1 MHSLITSKKVGIVAS
16 YLMIACNTVSSIV
29 LVPFYLKF
37 LGVDGYG
44 FYQMIYSVASYI
56 LILDF
61 GIGTTMVRFLTEYR
75 VKNDKKGAQ
84 NFAAHCGFLILIID
98 IAIVIVGLILSCKI
112 GYIYPTL
119 TPDKIELGTKMFRLM
134 IAVLVMTVTEH
145 FMEGITMAYDSFSV
159 AKLIGVFKLLVKFVL
174 VLLFLYDGQGVESLV
189 YVDVLSELGVLI
201 LYSLFNFG
209 YIKFK
214 IKLHNFDLN
223 IFKPMATFMFA
234 IMLQSIVAY
243 LNNTVDKTILGIM
256 LGETAS
262 GIYGLS
268 MTFITMFNMIP
279 TVILTIFLPQATKMV
294 IQGESMEKH
303 TQMASLLGRYQ
314 MIVCGGILSLFAVL
328 GMDFIHLWAGEN
340 EKEIWLTALII
351 MIPNAIPLIQNYCL
365 NVLDAMNKRLF
376 RSIVLLGISGL
387 NIVLTI
393 VMVKEFGV
401 LGAPI
406 STAFSYVIGH
416 GIVINIYYKKV
427 IGIGIGKMWKTILS
441 RLLPCVIVTT
451 IITYPLNFYENIN
464 YISFA
469 VKAVIWAAVYGLLLL
484 LFGFNKSEKLV
495 IKNLIDKVCLFVKN
509 KGRVKG

>member
-1 MHSLITSKKVGIVAS
+1 MHSIITSKKVGIVAS

-75 VKNDKKGAQ
+75 VKDDKKGAQ
-84 NFAAHCGFLILIID
+84 NFAAHCGLLVLGLNTLIALLG
-98 IAIVIVGLILSCKI
+98 VILSFKL
-112 GYIYPTL
+112 GDIYPTL
-119 TPDKIELGTKMFRLM
+119 SSEKIELGQKMFLFM
-134 IAVLVMTVTEH
+134 IVVLVMTVTEH
-145 FMEGITMAYDSFSV
+145 YMEGITMAHDSFAIS
-159 AKLIGVFKLLVKFVL
+159 KLIGVSKLALKFVL
-174 VLLFLYDGQGVESLV
+174 VIVFLYAGQGVLSLI
-189 YVDVLSELGVLI
+189 YVDVIAEFTALV
-201 LYSLFNFG
+201 LYSLYNFG

-214 IKLHNFDLN
+214 IKLHNFEPK

-279 TVILTIFLPQATKMV
+279 TAILTIFLPQATKMV
-294 IQGESMEKH
+294 IQGENIEKH
-303 TQMASLLGRYQ
+303 TKMASMLGRYQ
-314 MIVCGGILSLFAVL
+314 MIVCGGILSAFFVV
-328 GMDFIHLWAGEN
+328 GKDFIHLWAGAN

-351 MIPNAIPLIQNYCL
+351 MVPNAIPLIQNYCL

-376 RSIVLLGISGL
+376 RSLVLLGISVL
-387 NIVLTI
+387 NIFLTI
-393 VMVKEFGV
+393 FMIKKLGL

-406 STAFSYVIGH
+406 ATAIAYIIGH
-416 GIVINIYYKKV
+416 GFVINVYYKKA
-427 IGIGIGKMWKTILS
+427 IGIDVFKMWKAILS
-441 RLLPCVIVTT
+441 RLLPCVIITT
-451 IITYPLNFYENIN
+451 IVTYPLAFFKDVTIL
-464 YISFA
+464 SFGIKCIA
-469 VKAVIWAAVYGLLLL
+469 WCAIYGVLLL
-484 LFGFNKSEKLV
+484 LFGLNKTEKNMMKSV
-495 IKNLIDKVCLFVKN
+495 FKKIRSFVK
-509 KGRVKG
+509 K

>member
-1 MHSLITSKKVGIVAS
+1 MHSIITSKKVGIVAS

-75 VKNDKKGAQ
+75 VKNDEKGVQ
-84 NFAAHCGFLILIID
+84 NFAAHCGLFVLIINVV
-98 IAIVIVGLILSCKI
+98 IIVIGIVLSFKI
-112 GYIYPTL
+112 GDIYPSL
-119 TPDKIELGTKMFRLM
+119 TPDKIVLGTKMFRLM

-145 FMEGITMAYDSFSV
+145 FMEGIAMAYDAFSI
-159 AKLIGVFKLLVKFVL
+159 AKIIGVVKLLVKFIL
-174 VLLFLYDGQGVESLV
+174 VLCFLYEGQGVESLV
-189 YVDVLSELGVLI
+189 YVDVLAELSVLV

-214 IKLHNFDLN
+214 IKLHKFDMKM
-223 IFKPMATFMFA
+223 FKPMATFMVA

-243 LNNTVDKTILGIM
+243 LNNTVDKTILGVM

-279 TVILTIFLPQATKMV
+279 TAILTIFLPQATKMV

-303 TQMASLLGRYQ
+303 TQMAGMLGRYQ
-314 MIVCGGILSLFAVL
+314 MIVCGGILSAFTVL
-328 GMDFIHLWAGEN
+328 GMDFIHLWAGED

-351 MIPNAIPLIQNYCL
+351 MIPNSIPLIQNYCL

-376 RSIVLLGISGL
+376 RSLVLLGISIVNIFLTVFMIKKMGL
-387 NIVLTI
+387 
-393 VMVKEFGV
+393 
-401 LGAPI
+401 LGAPVA
-406 STAFSYVIGH
+406 TAIAYIIGH
-416 GIVINIYYKKV
+416 GFVINVYYKKI
-427 IGIGIGKMWKTILS
+427 IGIDIGKMWKTIFS

-451 IITYPLNFYENIN
+451 AITYPLTLFENVSI
-464 YISFA
+464 ISFG
-469 VKAVIWAAVYGLLLL
+469 VKCVAWCIVYGVFLIS
-484 LFGFNKSEKLV
+484 FGFNKSEKNIIRKLISQCCKF
-495 IKNLIDKVCLFVKN
+495 IKKEVR
-509 KGRVKG
+509 KG

>member
-1 MHSLITSKKVGIVAS
+1 MHSIITSKKVGIVAS

-44 FYQMIYSVASYI
+44 FYQMIYSVANYI

-75 VKNDKKGAQ
+75 VKKDDKGSQ
-84 NFAAHCGFLILIID
+84 NFAAHCGLLVLALNII
-98 IAIVIVGLILSCKI
+98 IAIIGFILSFKL
-112 GYIYPTL
+112 GDIYPTL
-119 TPDKIELGTKMFRLM
+119 TPEKVALGQKMFWIM

-145 FMEGITMAYDSFSV
+145 YMEGITMAHDSFAVS
-159 AKLIGVFKLLVKFVL
+159 KMIGVSKL
-174 VLLFLYDGQGVESLV
+174 VLKFTLVIVFLYGGQGVLSLI
-189 YVDVLSELGVLI
+189 YVDVIAEFIALV
-201 LYSLFNFG
+201 LYSLYNFG

-214 IKLHNFDLN
+214 IKLHRFDVR

-279 TVILTIFLPQATKMV
+279 TAILTIFLPQATKMV

-303 TQMASLLGRYQ
+303 TRMAGMLGRYQ
-314 MIVCGGILSLFAVL
+314 MIVCGGILSAFTVL
-328 GMDFIHLWAGEN
+328 GMDFIHIWAGEN
-340 EKEIWLTALII
+340 ERDIWLTALII

-376 RSIVLLGISGL
+376 RSLVLLGISVVNIFLTVFMIKKIGL
-387 NIVLTI
+387 
-393 VMVKEFGV
+393 

-406 STAFSYVIGH
+406 ATAIAYILGH
-416 GIVINIYYKKV
+416 GFVINIYYKKV
-427 IGIGIGKMWKTILS
+427 IGIGIGEMWKTIFS
-441 RLLPCVIVTT
+441 RLLPCVVITT
-451 IITYPLNFYENIN
+451 VVTYPLTFFENIT
-464 YISFA
+464 IFSFGIKC
-469 VKAVIWAAVYGLLLL
+469 VVWCAVYGILLL
-484 LFGFNKSEKLV
+484 LFGFNKTEKNM
-495 IKNLIDKVCLFVKN
+495 IKAIFKKIRSVAMI
-509 KGRVKG
+509 